1 MGRVKITNHTE
12 NNVDSREIQETCVL
26 EHSAMQNFAEALNYI
41 AMIILLFG
49 EKGHYRYTDKG
60 AGVDRSSLAP

>member
-1 MGRVKITNHTE
+1 MVRVKITNHTE

-26 EHSAMQNFAEALNYI
+26 EHSAMQNFAEALNYL

-49 EKGHYRYTDKG
+49 
-60 AGVDRSSLAP
+60 